1 MLVKTTDF
9 CYNYPLKS
17 KMLLKMQE
25 HKKLHIKTYGCQMNV
40 YDSIKMESLLKPHG
54 FTISEDMHDA
64 DLVILNTC
72 HIREKAAEKV
82 YAELGRIRLHKN
94 ERKQHGKD
102 MTIAVAGCVAQAE
115 GEEIFARAPYVD
127 IVVGPQ
133 SYHNL
138 PQMLE
143 ELKRKQ
149 GWKIDLNFSQD
160 NKFDKISHIEDTHGV
175 VAYIAIQEGCDK
187 FCHFCVVPY
196 TRGAEYSRSVSEIY
210 REVLAAVKKGA
221 KEVQLLGQNVS
232 GYHGEG
238 PNGKPWSLGML
249 IKQIAEISG
258 LERIRYT
265 TSHPRDMSDNE
276 LFDAHKTVPQLMPFL
291 HLPIQSGSN
300 RILEKMNRK
309 HDREFYLKVIE
320 RFKNA
325 REDIAFSSDFI
336 VGFPGE
342 TDEDFSDTLR
352 IVQEV
357 EYAQC
362 YSFAYS
368 PRPGTPAAILEQVPD
383 EIKSSRLIELQ
394 ELIRDYQK
402 RYNTKSL
409 GMTVKVLFD
418 KKGRNPGQVT
428 GRSEHMQAVFAD
440 GAEDIIGNILNVK
453 IDKVEPNSIGGYI
466 TSS

>member
-1 MLVKTTDF
+1 
-9 CYNYPLKS
+9 
-17 KMLLKMQE
+17 MQE